1 MNYCTESLTHTHT
14 HTQIRSGVRVLLRFT
29 GTNHATNGS
38 SLGTQAPTVQLPSLP
53 VRLVLRIMFTVQV
66 ISDVS
71 RDS

>member
-1 MNYCTESLTHTHT
+1 MNYWTESHTHT
-14 HTQIRSGVRVLLRFT
+14 HTSGLELRVLLRFT

-53 VRLVLRIMFTVQV
+53 VPLVLRMMFTVQV

-71 RDS
+71 GDS